1 MNIFWKWRS
10 LVVKVSWT
18 CLLIGMI
25 YFSSQVSQS
34 GLAQSNRNFSSDI
47 SSLKAR
53 IRQLEQDVS
62 RIRNGN
68 IRLRN
73 PQKYQPAPI
82 SPQQNFSG
90 RNPPLVNGRAIEQSE
105 PTFERLATLLIEL
118 KEDVRDIEQRL
129 TKIEQSNP

>member
-1 MNIFWKWRS
+1 MNIFCQWRS
-10 LVVKVSWT
+10 LVLKVSWT
-18 CLLIGMI
+18 CLLIGII
-25 YFSSQVSQS
+25 YFSSQFSQS
-34 GLAQSNRNFSSDI
+34 SLAQSNRNFSSDI

-68 IRLRN
+68 IRLGN

-90 RNPPLVNGRAIEQSE
+90 RNPPLVNGRAIEQRE
-105 PTFERLATLLIEL
+105 PTFDRLATLLIEL
-118 KEDVRDIEQRL
+118 KEDVRNIEQRL